1 MKKMENQWND
11 VNDNISNFVESLP
24 LKKKCVNKE

>member
-1 MKKMENQWND
+1 MENQWNDVD

-24 LKKKCVNKE
+24 FEEEVCK

>member
-1 MKKMENQWND
+1 MKKMKNQWND
-11 VNDNISNFVESLP
+11 VNDNISNLVEFLP